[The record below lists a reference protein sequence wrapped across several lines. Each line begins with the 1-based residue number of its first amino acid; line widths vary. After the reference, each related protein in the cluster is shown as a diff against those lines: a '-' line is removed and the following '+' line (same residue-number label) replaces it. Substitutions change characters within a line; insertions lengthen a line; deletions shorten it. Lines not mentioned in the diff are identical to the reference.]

1 MSNHKDEKNKEELPE
16 KKELEISEELVNDDE
31 ELAAIADDWFLM
43 NPQYNNYQQAEE
55 IEVTE
60 EDVFIYD
67 PESGSVTSDLKE
79 ASPAEDSPKYITERS
94 QFEKSLIREVITS
107 IVRDLNNTSNA
118 SLSAVKKNADNLP
131 PESLLVIKDSIK
143 KNFKE
148 EATKYETLLLKEDY
162 LDNDI
167 ITSAMK
173 EEIQNRIDIF
183 VRESFENYRNS
194 SVKKMEKKINE
205 MGNSLN
211 ALMNQVFEIQKDLE
225 I

>member
-16 KKELEISEELVNDDE
+16 VTELANDDE

-43 NPQYNNYQQAEE
+43 NPQYNNYEQSEE

-60 EDVFIYD
+60 EEVFIYD
-67 PESGSVTSDLKE
+67 PESGHVVSNLKE
-79 ASPAEDSPKYITERS
+79 TSPAGDSPKYLTERS
-94 QFEKSLIREVITS
+94 RFEKSLIREVITS
-107 IVRDLNNTSNA
+107 IVRELNNTSSA
-118 SLSAVKKNADNLP
+118 SLSAVGKNAYNLP
-131 PESLLVIKDSIK
+131 PESLSVIRDNIK
-143 KNFKE
+143 KSFKE
-148 EATKYETLLLKEDY
+148 EANKYETLLLKEDY

-167 ITSAMK
+167 ITNAMK
-173 EEIQNRIDIF
+173 EEIENRIDIF
-183 VRESFENYRNS
+183 VRESFEDHKNS
-194 SVKKMEKKINE
+194 STKKMEKKINE

>member
-1 MSNHKDEKNKEELPE
+1 MSSHKDKKNKEEVTE
-16 KKELEISEELVNDDE
+16 RIELETSEELVNDDE

-43 NPQYNNYQQAEE
+43 NPQYNNYEQSEE

-60 EDVFIYD
+60 EEVFVYD
-67 PESGSVTSDLKE
+67 PESGHVVSDLKE
-79 ASPAEDSPKYITERS
+79 TSPAGDSPKYLTERS
-94 QFEKSLIREVITS
+94 RFEKSLIREVITS
-107 IVRDLNNTSNA
+107 IVRELNNTSSA
-118 SLSAVKKNADNLP
+118 SLSAVEKNAYNLP
-131 PESLLVIKDSIK
+131 PESLFVVRDKIK
-143 KNFKE
+143 KSFKE

-173 EEIQNRIDIF
+173 EEIENRIDIF
-183 VRESFENYRNS
+183 VRESFEDHKNS
-194 SVKKMEKKINE
+194 STKKMEKKINE

>member
-1 MSNHKDEKNKEELPE
+1 MSNHKDEEFKEELPE
-16 KKELEISEELVNDDE
+16 KTELANDDE
-31 ELAAIADDWFLM
+31 ELAAMADDWFLM
-43 NPQYNNYQQAEE
+43 NPQYNNYHQTEE

-67 PESGSVTSDLKE
+67 PESGNITSNAKE
-79 ASPAEDSPKYITERS
+79 TSLNLDSPKYITERS

-107 IVRDLNNTSNA
+107 IVRELNNTSSA
-118 SLSAVKKNADNLP
+118 SLLAVKKNADNLP

-167 ITSAMK
+167 ITNAMK
-173 EEIQNRIDIF
+173 EEIENRIDIF
-183 VRESFENYRNS
+183 VRESFEDHKNS
-194 SVKKMEKKINE
+194 STKKMEKKINE